1 MEYDMG
7 KVEEAVLA
15 LLGVFEFG
23 NGRAWKRYDFD
34 TMDGLRAKGLV
45 TEPRS
50 KRESVELTDEG
61 LRRAKELAARY
72 FGIPSQEK

>member
-1 MEYDMG
+1 MEYDMS

-15 LLGVFEFG
+15 LLDVFEFD
-23 NGRAWKRYDFD
+23 NGRVWKRYDFD
-34 TMDGLRAKGLV
+34 TMDGLHGKGLV
-45 TEPRS
+45 TEPRG

-72 FGIPSQEK
+72 FGIPAQET